1 MIYREITP
9 KIQHWL
15 GQEKILVVKGS
26 RQVGKTTLLKHL
38 ESELREQE
46 KQTYFSSVDQE
57 LGNPIFEN
65 SKNFSR
71 FLRDQF
77 PHASK
82 DNKLYLFLD
91 EFQFLTDAGLFLK
104 TLFDESRE
112 YLQPIVSGSSSL
124 EIAKSSEFLT
134 GRSVEFCLYPLSY
147 KEFLSYKTKLH
158 LPEKPLEK
166 FHEVEEFYRVYK
178 NEINAHINE
187 YRTFGGYPEVV
198 TTDEIEDKRTIL
210 KALVRTYIEKDII
223 AFFRLENVSGFQNLL
238 KILASQIGNMV
249 NKSELAN
256 TTNMSIDTINKYLD
270 ILEGTYVFE
279 FVKPYFTNVRKE
291 VSKMPK
297 VFINDFGLRNIV
309 LNAFPGSAP
318 LSGGEQENFV
328 YNILKTAYGKENL
341 FYYRTLSKTEIDF
354 IVSADNKLVPLE
366 VKSGITR
373 PPAILTSFRT
383 RNTNTAPYAIL
394 SNAEKLAKEGTIYFI
409 PTTALPFVE
418 IGKLQ

>member
-1 MIYREITP
+1 MIYREITA

-15 GQEKILVVKGS
+15 GQEKIIIIKGS
-26 RQVGKTTLLKHL
+26 RQVGKTTLLKYL
-38 ESELREQE
+38 ESELRKQG
-46 KQTYFSSVDQE
+46 KQTYFSSIDQE
-57 LGNPIFEN
+57 IGNPIFEN

-77 PHASK
+77 PNASK
-82 DNKLYLFLD
+82 DDKLYLFLD
-91 EFQFLTDAGLFLK
+91 EFQFLKDAGIFLK

-134 GRSVEFCLYPLSY
+134 GRGIEFFLYPLSY
-147 KEFLSYKTKLH
+147 KEFLSYKTKLN
-158 LPEKPLEK
+158 LPKKPLANFREI
-166 FHEVEEFYRVYK
+166 EEFYDVYK
-178 NEINAHINE
+178 NEINAYTAE

-198 TTDEIEDKRTIL
+198 TTVLRDDKQTIL

-223 AFFRLENVSGFQNLL
+223 AFFRLENVGGFQNLL

-256 TTNMSIDTINKYLD
+256 TTNMSIDTVNKYLE

-309 LNAFPGSAP
+309 LNSFPGETP
-318 LSGGEQENFV
+318 LSGGERENFV
-328 YNILKTAYGKENL
+328 YNILKSSYGRENI

-354 IVSADNKLVPLE
+354 IVSLENKLVPLE
-366 VKSGITR
+366 VKSGVTR
-373 PPAILTSFRT
+373 PPAILASFKT
-383 RNTNTAPYAIL
+383 RNANTAPYAIL
-394 SNAEKLAKEGTIYFI
+394 ANTEKLAKEGTTYFF
-409 PTTALPFVE
+409 PTTILPFVE
-418 IGKLQ
+418 MGKLE